1 MKESERKEKKRETGE
16 LKASPPKFIAEMI
29 DSKFIQTEAY
39 IGSQCIGNYKTNQN
53 KSYYKG

>member
-16 LKASPPKFIAEMI
+16 LEASPPKFIAELI
-29 DSKFIQTEAY
+29 DSKLIQTEAY
-39 IGSQCIGNYKTNQN
+39 IGAQCIGNYKTKQN